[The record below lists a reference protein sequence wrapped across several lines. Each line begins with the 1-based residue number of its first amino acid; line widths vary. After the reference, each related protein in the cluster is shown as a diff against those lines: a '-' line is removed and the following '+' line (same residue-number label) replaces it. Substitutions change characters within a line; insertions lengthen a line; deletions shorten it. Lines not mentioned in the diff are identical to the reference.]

1 MNYIGFKEQ
10 NLARGCFSTHG
21 LGASSPAAL
30 SSNLTR
36 WTHEGRLI
44 KLRSGW
50 YTFPE
55 RTVSFADRMFCA
67 NNIYAPS
74 YVSLFTALAYYEMI
88 PESVTAITSISTLK
102 TKSFQSEAGQFDYYT
117 VKPSLFTGYKAIV
130 DRQSLPYLIATPE
143 KAVLD
148 LLYLHPEYDSLADA
162 EDLRLDEDFMHEEFD
177 WQQAWKMVS
186 DWNSKAMTSRFS
198 VIEHLYR

>member
-1 MNYIGFKEQ
+1 MNFIDFKEQ
-10 NLARGCFSTHG
+10 NLARGCFSIHG
-21 LGASSPAAL
+21 LEASSPAAL

-36 WTHEGRLI
+36 WTGERRLI
-44 KLRSGW
+44 KLRQGW

-55 RTVSFADRMFCA
+55 RTNSFADRMFCA
-67 NNIYAPS
+67 NNIYSPS

-102 TKSFQSEAGQFDYYT
+102 TKSFRSEAGVFDYYS
-117 VKPSLFTGYKAIV
+117 VKPSLFTGYKAVV
-130 DRQSLPYLIATPE
+130 DRHSLPYFIATPE

-177 WQQAWKMVS
+177 WEQAWQMVS
-186 DWNSKAMTSRFS
+186 NWNSEAMTRRFS
-198 VIEHLYR
+198 IIEQSYR